1 MIYLKYPKL
10 IKIKDLLNEDL
21 FPIKSYAYRDMIIEK
36 VGTIGECRK
45 LINFMLDRSI
55 IRVKGKTSNAVY
67 HWLGDS
73 TYIRPEVSS
82 IADHV
87 YEIAH
92 NNELTRAE
100 RLKLIEY
107 LKVKFGFFSRT
118 ASKLNDPKYAEIM
131 DLMDAD
137 NFPISSDKLK
147 RQIMKCRD
155 VGYRSATRMC
165 VDLQNDG
172 IIEGVGNSKGRIYNL
187 VIE

>member
-10 IKIKDLLNEDL
+10 IKIKELLNEDL
-21 FPIKSYAYRDMIIEK
+21 FPIKSSEYRDLIIGK
-36 VGTIGECRK
+36 VGTLGECRK

-55 IRVKGKTSNAVY
+55 IRSKGKTSNAVY

-73 TYIRPEVSS
+73 AYIRPEVSS

-118 ASKLNDPKYAEIM
+118 ASKLNHPKYAEIM
-131 DLMDAD
+131 DLIDAG
-137 NFPISSDKLK
+137 NFPIASDKLK
-147 RQIMKCRD
+147 RQIMACRD
-155 VGYRSATRMC
+155 VGYRSAANTC
-165 VDLQNDG
+165 CELIKDG
-172 IIEGVGNSKGRIYNL
+172 IIEPVGNSKGRIYNL
-187 VIE
+187 VID